1 MKPTNISAVLRS
13 LVLGLTAAAVLT
25 MISAVPANAD
35 ENSTIPAESSI
46 NRAVGSVRAG
56 AYFFENSYT
65 KKQFSTP
72 TPSIGFSVIF
82 DQQPA
87 VSRSFVT
94 VDYTYSE
101 SNGNSV
107 RLIPVQAE
115 NEWFQ
120 AKWNKMTPYV
130 LAAAGLTYEKIVDN
144 VREQSG
150 TTNAFSGA
158 FGAGL
163 LFQSNAYAELKYELI
178 ASSIDEQFSGWQL
191 NVGFLF

>member
-1 MKPTNISAVLRS
+1 
-13 LVLGLTAAAVLT
+13 
-25 MISAVPANAD
+25 MIGAVPARAD

-46 NRAVGSVRAG
+46 NKILGSVRAG

-65 KKQFSTP
+65 KDHFSSP
-72 TPSIGFSVIF
+72 TATVGLDVVF

-87 VSRSFVT
+87 VSRSFLT
-94 VDYTYSE
+94 VDYIYSE

-115 NEWFQ
+115 NEWLQ
-120 AKWNKMTPYV
+120 AKWNKTTPYV

-144 VREQSG
+144 VREQDG
-150 TTNAFSGA
+150 TTDAFSGA

-163 LFQSNAYAELKYELI
+163 IFQSNAYAELKYELI
-178 ASSIDEQFSGWQL
+178 AASMDEQYSGWQL